1 MEFGSWAIIQE
12 PSLLALIPLVV
23 MIVVAFLGYH
33 NAFANFAGIIVAA
46 LLLGQGL
53 GDVAGAFKTAMGT
66 TTAVIGMVIMLG
78 AGLGNLMTEAGITRT
93 LVYWIVKR
101 IGVNSQ
107 TKAKACLVVCSIII
121 CGLLGTLGG
130 GNAVIAPI
138 LLPIMASLG
147 VCPTAVATLFKT
159 AGEIG
164 LIAGPLTGVTLITM
178 EVTGLSYGQLMIQAV
193 IPFAAFWLAGSWIGA
208 NRAQKRLEG
217 KEKYD
222 LEGVADVSNVT
233 ITPRESLST
242 IIFIVAFL
250 ALVIFGIITKQ
261 GTVYALAVI
270 VVLLMVTGILS
281 KMKINAIMDAIISG
295 VASQAGMFL
304 VFVTIEVLLAY
315 VDFGGGFA
323 SLSDLLG
330 GLAKSSGPA
339 GVMLMSSIVGG
350 FGIEASAAA
359 EVQIIADMFGGMA
372 KQVGLP
378 MGCFAVSI
386 LAATRLTGSIYP
398 TSNLAGQL
406 GTAHCSNMKEALQAC
421 WIGVAFTVVFI
432 IAYAFIGPVILG

>member
-1 MEFGSWAIIQE
+1 MELGSWSIIQE

-23 MIVVAFLGYH
+23 MIVVAFKGYH

-46 LLLGQGL
+46 LLMGQGL
-53 GDVAGAFKTAMGT
+53 GDLASAFKSAMGT

-101 IGVNSQ
+101 IGVNTQ
-107 TKAKACLVVCSIII
+107 TKAKICLCVCSIII

-147 VCPTAVATLFKT
+147 ICPTAVATLFKT

-164 LIAGPLTGVTLITM
+164 LIVGPLTGVTLITM
-178 EVTGLSYGQLMIQAV
+178 EVTGLSYGQLMIQAC

-217 KEKYD
+217 KEFYD
-222 LEGVADVSNVT
+222 LEGVSDLSNVT
-233 ITPRESLST
+233 VTPQESRAT
-242 IIFIVAFL
+242 IIFIVTFL
-250 ALVIFGIITKQ
+250 ALVAYGILSGQ
-261 GTVYALAVI
+261 GTVYALSVI
-270 VVLLMVTGILS
+270 VVLIMVAAVLA
-281 KMKINAIMDAIISG
+281 KMNVNKVMDTVIAG

-315 VDFGGGFA
+315 VDFGGGFTA
-323 SLSDLLG
+323 MSDLLG
-330 GLAKSSGPA
+330 SIAKGSGPA
-339 GVMLMSSIVGG
+339 GVMLVSSIVGG

-359 EVQIIADMFGGMA
+359 EVKIIAEMFGAMA
-372 KQVGLP
+372 TEVGLP

-406 GTAHCSNMKEALQAC
+406 GTAHSSNMKEALQAC
-421 WIGVAFTVVFI
+421 WIGAGFALIFVV
-432 IAYAFIGPVILG
+432 AYAFIGPMILG